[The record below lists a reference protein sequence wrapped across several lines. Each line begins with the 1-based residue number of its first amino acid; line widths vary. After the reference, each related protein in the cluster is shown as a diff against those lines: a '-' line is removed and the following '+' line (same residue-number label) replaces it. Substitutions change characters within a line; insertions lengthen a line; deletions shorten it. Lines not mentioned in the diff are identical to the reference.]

1 MTNNE
6 QKNPMSV
13 VAIFDNKGYSRDNYT
28 ILVQEDFP
36 ESDDYERTL
45 VATNSVASIWS
56 TSEDDSTWL
65 NLENDEVVEAHIG
78 VRITWLDLPQPLR
91 KTLVSYFGLDPLL
104 YPTHELGTV

>member
-1 MTNNE
+1 MSNNE

-13 VAIFDNKGYSRDNYT
+13 VAIFDNNGYSLDNYT

-45 VATNSVASIWS
+45 VTANSIDSIWLTHEES
-56 TSEDDSTWL
+56 VWCDIDATE
-65 NLENDEVVEAHIG
+65 LEENIG
-78 VRITWLDLPQPLR
+78 TRITWLDLPQTLR
-91 KTLVSYFGLDPLL
+91 KTLVYYFGLDPHL

>member
-13 VAIFDNKGYSRDNYT
+13 VAIFDNKGYSLDNYT

-36 ESDDYERTL
+36 ESGDYEHTL

-56 TSEDDSTWL
+56 TSEESVWFDIDATEL
-65 NLENDEVVEAHIG
+65 DENIG
-78 VRITWLDLPQPLR
+78 TRITWLDLPQPLR

>member
-36 ESDDYERTL
+36 ESNEYERTL

-56 TSEDDSTWL
+56 TSEESIWFDIDATE
-65 NLENDEVVEAHIG
+65 LEENIG
-78 VRITWLDLPQPLR
+78 TRITWLDLPQTLR